1 MSVFQGCIICSLR
14 SMRGIRFVAEV
25 GRGGEYDATAAL
37 NSIAWRSCVTVY
49 KLRELALLYRII
61 ITVLGVPS
69 LNLGTIRQWRSISP
83 LLLSV
88 ATSRRPRS
96 DLGMT
101 TW

>member
-37 NSIAWRSCVTVY
+37 NSIVWRSCVTVY
-49 KLRELALLYRII
+49 KLRDLALLYRII

-69 LNLGTIRQWRSISP
+69 LTQPRHHPPMALDFPTP
-83 LLLSV
+83 SV
-88 ATSRRPRS
+88 RG
-96 DLGMT
+96 DLT
-101 TW
+101 EAAE